1 MDPQVRELEAID
13 FWINNFACC
22 IYVVLIHNRPIL
34 QALSQ
39 IEEAAQLLYTGH
51 TTSPAVQVFG
61 LFGAC
66 LLHTSALVLAPLGCQ
81 SSTLPGINEL

>member
-22 IYVVLIHNRPIL
+22 IFVVLIHNRPIL
-34 QALSQ
+34 QVLSQ

-61 LFGAC
+61 AC
-66 LLHTSALVLAPLGCQ
+66 LLHTTALYLAPLGFQ
-81 SSTLPGINEL
+81 SSTFPGIKDL